1 MIINQLDRLETKMNK
16 IQGKADTRQKQ
27 ITEVNTRIDKIQDKI
42 QKGNSVLKAK
52 ISVLETEVRK
62 LTG

>member
-1 MIINQLDRLETKMNK
+1 MNK
-16 IQGKADTRQKQ
+16 IYGEAETRQIQ
-27 ITEVNTRIDKIQDKI
+27 ITEVNTSIDKIQKE
-42 QKGNSVLKAK
+42 NSVLSAK